1 MSLNLDILNIN
12 ALMIYKSKLIE
23 KKCVEKLVVDRLL
36 LLLYILL
43 HIFTENRVLREYE
56 NMQSSNICYIYVYM
70 IYIDMIARIG
80 SED

>member
-12 ALMIYKSKLIE
+12 ALMIYKSKLIG

-43 HIFTENRVLREYE
+43 HTFTENTVLTEYE
-56 NMQSSNICYIYVYM
+56 NMQSSNICYIYVC
-70 IYIDMIARIG
+70 I
-80 SED
+80 